1 MAWHLMTSPHEGRLA
16 HEEEL
21 GMAKQLPARR
31 QRNEPE
37 DVDSILVRSAESIG
51 RLIGTLQRQ
60 LDSARNQIASLGNSK
75 SNEDS
80 QTDSKSRR
88 PPEASA
94 AKAKASRPARQAASG
109 GRKKTAA
116 KTASSSRSKR
126 SVGAGRRKNVSTGTA
141 KAKRARKSR

>member
-60 LDSARNQIASLGNSK
+60 LDSARNQIASLGNS
-75 SNEDS
+75 NEES

-116 KTASSSRSKR
+116 KTVSSSRSKR
-126 SVGAGRRKNVSTGTA
+126 S
-141 KAKRARKSR
+141 

>member
-75 SNEDS
+75 SNEES
-80 QTDSKSRR
+80 QTNSKSRR
-88 PPEASA
+88 PPE

-109 GRKKTAA
+109 GRKTTAA
-116 KTASSSRSKR
+116 KTASSSRSTR
-126 SVGAGRRKNVSTGTA
+126 SVVAGRRKNVSTGKA
-141 KAKRARKSR
+141 KAKTARKSR